1 MCVCRQV
8 MLVWKC
14 VCVCTQAH
22 TAARCH
28 APWALFKNYNIEQQQ
43 ETHKNQTKYCI
54 DKHIW
59 WHNNNKRDKNSNNVQ
74 SSAVQRNCLLTFV
87 NICFCHVFCCA
98 VVLLFCCLMQH
109 SLHLSLSLSY
119 SSYFNCCLQQQS
131 VRRLVCALACAT
143 NQQHFAPLPL
153 ALQLLAYFA
162 IVFVVLFCVTF
173 LCWSLVHLPLEFCCF
188 AMLREYYAVT
198 ISHSLLLLLLP
209 ATLLPAILFCSHRR
223 LHCQMC
229 EIMFAMFVAFL
240 KFYR

>member
-74 SSAVQRNCLLTFV
+74 SNAVQRNCLLTFV

-98 VVLLFCCLMQH
+98 VVLLFCCLMQR
-109 SLHLSLSLSY
+109 SLHLPLSLTLHIST
-119 SSYFNCCLQQQS
+119 
-131 VRRLVCALACAT
+131 VVCNSKACAVLCARWHVQKI
-143 NQQHFAPLPL
+143 NNISHLCHWHCNCWHI
-153 ALQLLAYFA
+153 LLLFLLFYFVLLSSVGRWC
-162 IVFVVLFCVTF
+162 ICRSSFVVSPCCVN
-173 LCWSLVHLPLEFCCF
+173 
-188 AMLREYYAVT
+188 
-198 ISHSLLLLLLP
+198 I
-209 ATLLPAILFCSHRR
+209 TL
-223 LHCQMC
+223 
-229 EIMFAMFVAFL
+229 
-240 KFYR
+240 